1 MAGSYASDLPEAQ
14 MAVAGRG
21 TVRAAR
27 RMLILRLDAAA
38 MELTDERSKS
48 DLVVALFSVGMAV
61 AFCDGHVDDSE
72 LAEINAFVADAGS
85 SGMPPHVKGQIT
97 RLRNRPPSFEAAMKQ
112 VAKVDSSLWDLFDVV
127 IELVTGA
134 DGVIHEEE
142 VRLQQSWERWRDTHS

>member
-1 MAGSYASDLPEAQ
+1 M
-14 MAVAGRG
+14 
-21 TVRAAR
+21 
-27 RMLILRLDAAA
+27 
-38 MELTDERSKS
+38 
-48 DLVVALFSVGMAV
+48 
-61 AFCDGHVDDSE
+61 
-72 LAEINAFVADAGS
+72 ADAGS